1 MKRLSEYEG
10 EEALDILAD
19 LIVPAADIFSD
30 KRIAA
35 LYRAGKRAEC
45 IKIAIREHK
54 QAVIELLAVLEREDP
69 KTYKPK
75 IMTLPLQLLQ
85 VLNDP
90 EVVGLFRS
98 QAQETESASFGSATE
113 NTEATEEA

>member
-19 LIVPAADIFSD
+19 LIVPAAEIFSD
-30 KRIAA
+30 KSIAA

-45 IKIAIREHK
+45 VKVAIKEHK
-54 QAVIELLAVLEREDP
+54 QEVIEVLAVLEKQDP

-75 IMTLPLQLLQ
+75 IVTLPLQLLQ

-90 EVVGLFRS
+90 EVVGLFQS
-98 QAQETESASFGSATE
+98 QAQKTESASFGSATE
-113 NTEATEEA
+113 STEATEEA